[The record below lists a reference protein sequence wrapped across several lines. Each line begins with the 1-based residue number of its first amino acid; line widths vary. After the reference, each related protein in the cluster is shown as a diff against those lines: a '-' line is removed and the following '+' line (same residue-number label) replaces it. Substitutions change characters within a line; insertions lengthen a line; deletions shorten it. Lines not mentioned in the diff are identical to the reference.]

1 MDIRIITTGGTID
14 KVYFDELSE
23 FQVGAPQIGEV
34 LKDIHVSFNFEVKQ
48 LMRKDSL
55 ELTHEDRVEIQKVVE
70 ADPCKH
76 ILITHGTDTMA
87 ETGAML
93 RDVKGKVIVL
103 TGSLIPARFHKTD
116 AIFNI
121 GFALAAVQTMPEG
134 VYIAMNGQI
143 FPSHKVKKNRDMG
156 RFELID

>member
-1 MDIRIITTGGTID
+1 MDIKIITAGGTID

-23 FQVGAPQIGEV
+23 FQVGEPQIGEV
-34 LKDIHVSFNFEVKQ
+34 LKDIHVGFDFEVKQ
-48 LMRKDSL
+48 VMRKDSL
-55 ELTHEDRVEIQKVVE
+55 EMTDEDRIKIRKYVE

-87 ETGAML
+87 ATGALL

-103 TGSLIPARFHKTD
+103 TGSLIPARFHQTD

-121 GFALAAVQTMPEG
+121 GFALAALQAMPEG